1 MVLVADPVMTFLIHQ
16 TENEMPRS
24 SKKNPAKTRVLIYAQ
39 SRLAGLPRV
48 SRGYSSDSK
57 SLQIRIDVKRSTLA
71 RACENPSIGTWGPI
85 GKSEADSVVKSVKAM
100 RLTHGSRLIKGW
112 HSCALCKERCD
123 TCSTINGSIS
133 KIGHV
138 NGLRRFVTFITVD
151 SLLLHYLTEHS
162 KDVLIDAFAMRFLI
176 LAGGQRIDDNVP
188 TNIQIADLERA
199 WNEHIKASKRARLLM
214 DVDDDLLNLQKT
226 AERLRS
232 RIKAVLTGVELP
244 DPVDDDDADDEE

>member
-24 SKKNPAKTRVLIYAQ
+24 SKKNPAKTRVLIYAK
-39 SRLAGLPRV
+39 SRYAGLPRV

-57 SLQIRIDVKRSTLA
+57 SLQIRIDVQRSTLA

-151 SLLLHYLTEHS
+151 SLLVHYLTKHRE
-162 KDVLIDAFAMRFLI
+162 DVMIDAFAMYFLI
-176 LAGGQRIDDNVP
+176 LAGGQNIDNNVP
-188 TNIQIADLERA
+188 TNIQIADLERT

-232 RIKAVLTGVELP
+232 RIKAVLTGVEPP
-244 DPVDDDDADDEE
+244 DPVDVDDADDEA